1 MNRTVEF
8 IYDRT
13 VRRPRRLQNNVF
25 VLYSPKRIR
34 IQPGKK
40 INIDMKL
47 KIRMHKNIVGSCM
60 LLQTFDQNGIK
71 LLNSQHISS
80 EANIAIN
87 QNYPDNDQQQRDDLP
102 PPWIL
107 TLEIFNRNM
116 NTIFQLR
123 RKQEIGFFVILND
136 GGEEIR
142 HRYKKEQ

>member
-34 IQPGKK
+34 IQPGEK

-60 LLQTFDQNGIK
+60 LLQTFDENGIK

-80 EANIAIN
+80 EANIVIN
-87 QNYPDNDQQQRDDLP
+87 QNYPDNDQQQRRHDDLP

-107 TLEIFNRNM
+107 TLEIFDRKM

-123 RKQEIGFFVILND
+123 RKQEIGFFVTLND
-136 GGEEIR
+136 GG
-142 HRYKKEQ
+142 KE